1 MEISLGFF
9 PKREAFIIFLMQTF
23 KFIQIS
29 IMITRTQYFFYAL

>member
-9 PKREAFIIFLMQTF
+9 PKREAFITFLMQTF

-29 IMITRTQYFFYAL
+29 IMIRRIQYFFYAL